1 MSVEISLEWS
11 KMPSCATLY
20 KLKTQIFLVG
30 GGGGGMPPD
39 PLGSYVYTPGLHFI
53 NISACTFIVT
63 ILHVFYR
70 CLGYHIY
77 MYLTPTMLCNYP
89 PSPLPP
95 INLLYTYNTCIKSM
109 CISCVA
115 VIHSNTQASPPPP
128 KKILNPRYRTLM
140 AAMFICINP
149 KYGVFYCT
157 PYYVYHVTVYYIYNL
172 RYSLKFG
179 VS

>member
-1 MSVEISLEWS
+1 
-11 KMPSCATLY
+11 
-20 KLKTQIFLVG
+20 
-30 GGGGGMPPD
+30 MPPD

-89 PSPLPP
+89 PSPLLTCY
-95 INLLYTYNTCIKSM
+95 IHTIHASNL
-109 CISCVA
+109 CVYLVWQSFT
-115 VIHSNTQASPPPP
+115 VILKLPPPP

-157 PYYVYHVTVYYIYNL
+157 PYYVYHVTVYYNL